1 MLVETALAGRPGSI
15 GSTLWSSR
23 LNRRSSPSNSV
34 IEGLRRA
41 LQTIS
46 HEVED
51 SKDLRLAR
59 ARLVESTPSLQTLV
73 LQHEQEWVES
83 FANAV
88 ADRLGLDPDDDLRPE
103 LTAAVVAAF
112 RAVMNRWIRSGNAD
126 VDQMLD
132 QGLVFLGSGLGS
144 SDFD

>member
-1 MLVETALAGRPGSI
+1 M
-15 GSTLWSSR
+15 
-23 LNRRSSPSNSV
+23 
-34 IEGLRRA
+34 
-41 LQTIS
+41 
-46 HEVED
+46 
-51 SKDLRLAR
+51 
-59 ARLVESTPSLQTLV
+59 
-73 LQHEQEWVES
+73 ES